1 MAENEEKMASTVAA
15 DQTMSTNAMGY
26 GAGLMPND
34 PEAKQR
40 LAEMQKVRTGDIFQT
55 GIQGAALG
63 MQAAQG
69 QTNPLAAVV
78 QAFAAGMQAPAQ
90 MYQQKQKQIE
100 SAVGAMPFGVVVP
113 EAQDPNSPYNVL
125 AGIPYELASK
135 AIAGIAQEA
144 MKVSQQ
150 AKAQESEAQREY
162 IQPGEDAER
171 AAKLLEEADGKR
183 RTPSSLVG
191 FRRQDLEKLIKPID
205 ATPKPTIGSVA
216 TDRAFA
222 REYSDYIGAGG
233 YADVQNQ
240 IKSLEDARS
249 QLASGGQYTGFFT
262 NLFSGN
268 IVNPKAKALQQQIES
283 SIQRSLRQTL
293 GAQFTEKEGALF
305 MQRGFDPRLSEK
317 QNIKKLDSMIDQLK
331 IMDIAKREAMNYF
344 EENGTLEGYRGKF
357 YTMKD
362 GKIVVNDAVTNE
374 PVEGLSAEEA
384 KELEELKKKAGK

>member
-1 MAENEEKMASTVAA
+1 MADEQMPSTVATE
-15 DQTMSTNAMGY
+15 QNMSTNAMGY

-34 PEAKQR
+34 PDAKAR

-78 QAFAAGMQAPAQ
+78 QAYAAGMGAPAQ
-90 MYQQKQKQIE
+90 MYQAKQAQIQ
-100 SAVGAMPFGVVVP
+100 SAIGAMPFGNVVP
-113 EAQDPNSPYNVL
+113 EAMDENSPYYVL
-125 AGIPYELASK
+125 RGIPYELASK

-144 MKVSQQ
+144 EKVRQQ
-150 AKAQESEAQREY
+150 GKLQEEESKKEY
-162 IQPGEDAER
+162 IQPGQDAER
-171 AAKLLEEADGKR
+171 AAQMLQEADGKR

-191 FRRQDLEKLIKPID
+191 FRRQDLEKLIKPVD
-205 ATPKPTIGSVA
+205 TTPKPTIGSVA

-240 IKSLEDARS
+240 IKSLDDARN
-249 QLASGGQYTGFFT
+249 QLASGDQYTGFFT

-268 IVNPKAKALQQQIES
+268 IINPKAKALQQQIES

-305 MQRGFDPRLSEK
+305 MHRGFDPRLSER
-317 QNIKKLDSMIDQLK
+317 QNVKKLDSMIDQLK

-362 GKIVVNDAVTNE
+362 GKIVVNDAVTGE
-374 PVEGLSAEEA
+374 QAGGLSPEES